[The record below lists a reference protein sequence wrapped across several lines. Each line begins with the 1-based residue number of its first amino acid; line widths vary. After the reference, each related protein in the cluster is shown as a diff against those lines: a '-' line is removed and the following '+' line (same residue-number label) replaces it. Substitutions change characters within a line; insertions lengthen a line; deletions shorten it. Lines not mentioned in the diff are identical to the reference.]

1 MLVFLFILLSF
12 ASSPG
17 LRQQDSLNYV
27 SVALLPPLALL
38 GQILF
43 FSTKRHI
50 RARLAP
56 FLRVSCGHLRLI
68 PVTRALKSP

>member
-43 FSTKRHI
+43 FSTRHI